1 MPPHS
6 SHLLQPLDV
15 ACFGPLKRAYSL
27 EVDNWSRYSKTQI
40 KKEFFLTGFQAAYSK
55 SITKSNI
62 LGGFRGSGLVP
73 FNPDQVLSRLD
84 VVLRTPTPPPLETTP
99 WESKTPTSA
108 KEVES
113 QTLYIRNRIQLH
125 RDSPL
130 SPILRSLDQL
140 TKGVAKIDYANVLQ
154 RREIDSIKKA
164 IDALTAQRSRKR
176 KYVRTEEA
184 LTVSEVQD
192 LIAKKEGSSSKGS
205 EQPAKKVRKERHCG
219 RCSKTG
225 HNARTCNVKMLDT
238 DNSNT
243 SK

>member
-1 MPPHS
+1 M
-6 SHLLQPLDV
+6 LL
-15 ACFGPLKRAYSL
+15 
-27 EVDNWSRYSKTQI
+27 
-40 KKEFFLTGFQAAYSK
+40 
-55 SITKSNI
+55 
-62 LGGFRGSGLVP
+62 
-73 FNPDQVLSRLD
+73 RLN
-84 VVLRTPTPPPLETTP
+84 VVLRTLTPPPLETTP

-113 QTLYIRNRIQLH
+113 QTLYICNRIQLH

-140 TKGVAKIDYANVLQ
+140 AKGVAKIDYANVLQ

-205 EQPAKKVRKERHCG
+205 KQPAKKVRKERHCG

-225 HNARTCNVKMLDT
+225 HNARTCNVKILDA

-243 SK
+243 SE